1 MIPEVGNV
9 EFGTKINGSL
19 HGIAD
24 SEDVKKRQIAD
35 KTLQHS
41 LGNYFP
47 CAEWWYVYGR
57 AIESSIRSQQK

>member
-9 EFGTKINGSL
+9 EFGTKINGGL

-24 SEDVKKRQIAD
+24 SEDVKKRRIAD

-41 LGNYFP
+41 ESL
-47 CAEWWYVYGR
+47 E
-57 AIESSIRSQQK
+57 AITFLVPNGDMYMEEP